1 MSTLALPHRAER
13 LKTLLAAITDLFTGV
28 GEGLEMAREYEALVR
43 LTPSELA
50 ERGIRREDIPRLV
63 ARRLISA

>member
-1 MSTLALPHRAER
+1 MTTLALPHTTER
-13 LKTLLAAITDLFTGV
+13 PKTFLTVIADLFSGI
-28 GEGLEMAREYEALVR
+28 GEGLEMAREYEALTR

-50 ERGIRREDIPRLV
+50 ERGIERADIPRLV